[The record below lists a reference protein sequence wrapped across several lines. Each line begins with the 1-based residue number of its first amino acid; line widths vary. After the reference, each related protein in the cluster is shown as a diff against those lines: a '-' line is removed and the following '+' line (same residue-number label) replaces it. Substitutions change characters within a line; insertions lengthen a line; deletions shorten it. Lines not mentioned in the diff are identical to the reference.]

1 MIGAIRTVL
10 PIMTINNDKRGM
22 AKMGIT
28 GCEPAL
34 EEMLSDPMTKALMA
48 SDGVDAEE
56 VKNLLVK
63 ARDRRSGSTSNKSK

>member
-1 MIGAIRTVL
+1 
-10 PIMTINNDKRGM
+10 
-22 AKMGIT
+22 MGIT